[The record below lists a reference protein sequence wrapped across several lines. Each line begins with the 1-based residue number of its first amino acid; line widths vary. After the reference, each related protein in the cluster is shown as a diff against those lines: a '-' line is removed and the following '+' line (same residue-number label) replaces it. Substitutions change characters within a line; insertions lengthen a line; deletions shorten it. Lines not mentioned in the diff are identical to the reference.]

1 MVSASKLPD
10 RVDLCVQPLLPVGSS
25 ILVGFSGGLDSVVL
39 LHLLWQLAERYS
51 WQLSAL
57 HIHHGISPNANAW
70 ADFCTAVCNHYRI
83 PFQVRN
89 VEIAPLRQHGV
100 EAAARAL
107 RYQEFAAHSS
117 DFVALAHHADDQ
129 AETLMLQL
137 LRGAGVRGAASM
149 PELTRRGAGPAYV
162 RPLLHQSR
170 SEILSYAV
178 EQGLEWINDES
189 NDDDYFPRNYLRH
202 RVLPVLEKKFPA
214 YRETLTRGAQHFAEA
229 SQLLDELAQLDG
241 EGAIERDS
249 LRLASLRQLSHS
261 RAKNLLRYFLH
272 RQGVPM
278 PQLNVLNEMLRQL
291 CDARR
296 DASVDVQAGEFHI
309 RRYMDSVYAVPV
321 APEIDPGHERIWN
334 GEDMVYW
341 APQHKQLHFSRVTG
355 AGVSLGKLQGAKLTL
370 RLRSG
375 SETIRPHAAA
385 SRRTLKNLLQQQHIP
400 PWLRERIPLLYCGD
414 DLVAVVGFAI
424 DAAYQ
429 AQINEA
435 GLLVS
440 GE

>member
-1 MVSASKLPD
+1 M
-10 RVDLCVQPLLPVGSS
+10 
-25 ILVGFSGGLDSVVL
+25 L
-39 LHLLWQLAERYS
+39 LHLLWQLAGRFS

-57 HIHHGISPNANAW
+57 HVHHGISPNANAW
-70 ADFCTAVCNHYRI
+70 ADFCSDICNQYRI
-83 PFQVRN
+83 PFHLRH
-89 VEIAPLRQHGV
+89 VEIAPLLEHGV
-100 EAAARAL
+100 EAAARKL
-107 RYQEFAAHSS
+107 RHQAFSAHRC

-129 AETLMLQL
+129 AETMLLQL
-137 LRGAGVRGAASM
+137 LRGSGVRGAASM
-149 PELTRRGAGPAYV
+149 PVLTRHGTGPVYI

-189 NDDDYFPRNYLRH
+189 NADDYFPRNYLRH

-241 EGAIERDS
+241 EGAMERDS

-278 PQLNVLNEMLRQL
+278 PQLNLLNEMLRQL

-309 RRYMDSVYAVPV
+309 RRYMNSVYA
-321 APEIDPGHERIWN
+321 
-334 GEDMVYW
+334 
-341 APQHKQLHFSRVTG
+341 
-355 AGVSLGKLQGAKLTL
+355 
-370 RLRSG
+370 
-375 SETIRPHAAA
+375 
-385 SRRTLKNLLQQQHIP
+385 
-400 PWLRERIPLLYCGD
+400 
-414 DLVAVVGFAI
+414 
-424 DAAYQ
+424 
-429 AQINEA
+429 
-435 GLLVS
+435 
-440 GE
+440 